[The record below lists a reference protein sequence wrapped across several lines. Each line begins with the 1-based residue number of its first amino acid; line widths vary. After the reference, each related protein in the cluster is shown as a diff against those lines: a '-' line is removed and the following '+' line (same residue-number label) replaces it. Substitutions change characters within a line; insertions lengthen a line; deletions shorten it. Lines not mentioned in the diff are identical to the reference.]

1 MRKVL
6 LAAASLLIS
15 IASCAQSQPNAG
27 PDSTSDARAE
37 VLILGTYHMGNP
49 GHDMANIQADDVR
62 APKRQQELA
71 QLMEVLKRF
80 NPTKIAIEST
90 VGTEKRPQQ
99 YADYLAGKYTLTTN
113 EIDQVGFRL
122 AKELGHK
129 KIYPV
134 DEDGDFPF
142 MRVTNYA
149 KANGMAD
156 KLDALMTDNKANAQA
171 EDDFLKSHTV
181 LQMLER
187 MNSDASAAKGMAWYM
202 RVIRFSEPYEYAGAD
217 LLASW
222 YQRNVRIYSNIVKLA
237 DAPQER
243 ILVIY
248 GAGHL
253 SLLRQLT
260 ASDPSVRLR
269 KLGDFTSR

>member
-1 MRKVL
+1 MRPVL
-6 LAAASLLIS
+6 LFLLLCS
-15 IASCAQSQPNAG
+15 VFSFAQSAPPA
-27 PDSTSDARAE
+27 PRAE
-37 VLILGTYHMGNP
+37 ILILGTYHMGNP
-49 GHDMANIQADDVR
+49 GHDLANIQADDVR

-71 QLMEVLKRF
+71 ELIEVLKKF
-80 NPTKIAIEST
+80 NPTKIAIESG
-90 VGTEKRPQQ
+90 VGTDRRPQQ

-156 KLDALMTDNKANAQA
+156 KLDALMADSKANVQA
-171 EDDFLKSHTV
+171 EDAYLKSHTI

-187 MNSDASAAKGMAWYM
+187 MNSDESAAKSMAWYM
-202 RVIRFSEPYEYAGAD
+202 QVVRFSEPYEYAGAD

-222 YQRNVRIYSNIVKLA
+222 FQRNARIYSNIVKLA
-237 DAPQER
+237 DPAQERAPER

-253 SLLRQLT
+253 TLLRQLT
-260 ASDPSVRLR
+260 AEDPGMRLR
-269 KLGDFTSR
+269 KLSDFTH